1 MVHTMSAMQ
10 ADTGVAERIV
20 GRGGRSTYTNE
31 SISKERKFNNNN
43 KAKCSFQDF
52 VPTCSTKFLKGQ

>member
-1 MVHTMSAMQ
+1 MYEGTASVGEGRGMVHTMSAMQ

-31 SISKERKFNNNN
+31 SISKERKF
-43 KAKCSFQDF
+43 
-52 VPTCSTKFLKGQ
+52 